1 MTNQNNTE
9 KTFLKF
15 EWNVDD
21 WINIQDLSESL
32 IWYEKFLKSSF
43 KAFDVN
49 VDEIEIK
56 IFDIRKW
63 SIIVDIIFQYDW
75 NLLFWNIQN
84 FLDIIKTIDLNLY
97 NYIENNLINSIWNK
111 ANINFDSILRNIEKY
126 WRENPVRTWFWVWIW
141 TYYSWKILDALFIII
156 YKLIVKWKIKYSDN
170 IDKKSDEEEI
180 DFEWTKVKAKYIK
193 KLKEKVINKWKAK
206 ELLEPIINDNITK
219 IKIWNDENIIDSN
232 NLDLFLWKW
241 NQILPFLINWEKHEF
256 IWSFTAM
263 QSNKWET
270 MKFKS
275 QLVKINWKM
284 NQTKNKHWDDFLF
297 VVNLPHWKTTENYL
311 NFYWESKILKLNAE
325 ILRENEYK
333 KPKLK
338 LLKVELVNEALFN
351 IENL

>member
-206 ELLEPIINDNITK
+206 ELLEPIINDFITK